1 MLNRTAKFVYCPLVS
16 LSTGANRQLEMTS
29 TPITPDTTAVETADA
44 DTLKTR
50 RIPRGEKRR
59 EEIAAVAEGVFLDL
73 GFTET
78 TMQIVA
84 SRAGASKETLYRH
97 FGSKEGLFSEVV
109 RARSARVYGE
119 AEGDFPL
126 HGEPRE
132 VLHKLGFNLLRLLL
146 NPDPIC
152 LFRIVVAEAP
162 RTPELGRIFFEQ
174 GPAQI
179 LQQLTLYLEGAV
191 RQGLLTCPDST
202 LAAKLFLG
210 AVVANRHIM
219 MLVAPGWEQATEET
233 IRHHVDEAVALFLA
247 RYAPDAKR

>member
-1 MLNRTAKFVYCPLVS
+1 MEKC
-16 LSTGANRQLEMTS
+16 
-29 TPITPDTTAVETADA
+29 
-44 DTLKTR
+44 R

-59 EEIAAVAEGVFLDL
+59 EEIAAVAERVFLEL

-109 RARSARVYGE
+109 RARAKRVYGGT
-119 AEGDFPL
+119 EGEFRL
-126 HGEPRE
+126 QGAPRE
-132 VLHKLGFNLLRLLL
+132 VLKQLGFNLLRLLL
-146 NPDPIC
+146 NDDPLC

-179 LQQLTLYLEGAV
+179 LRELTLYLEGAT
-191 RQGLLTCPDST
+191 RQGLLNCPDSV

-219 MLVAPGWEQATEET
+219 MLVAPDWEQITEEK
-233 IRHHVDEAVALFLA
+233 ILQHVEEAVALFLA
-247 RYAPDAKR
+247 RYAPTRPD

>member
-1 MLNRTAKFVYCPLVS
+1 MSIEDLALN
-16 LSTGANRQLEMTS
+16 EMQ
-29 TPITPDTTAVETADA
+29 
-44 DTLKTR
+44 KCR

-59 EEIAAVAEGVFLDL
+59 EEIAAVAERVFLEL

-109 RARSARVYGE
+109 RARSARVYGGT
-119 AEGDFPL
+119 EGEFRL
-126 HGEPRE
+126 QGEPRD
-132 VLHKLGFNLLRLLL
+132 VLRKLGFNLLRLLL
-146 NPDPIC
+146 NEDPLC

-179 LQQLTLYLEGAV
+179 LQQLTLYLEGAT
-191 RQGLLTCPDST
+191 RQGLLNCPDSI

-219 MLVAPGWEQATEET
+219 MLVAPGWEPMTEET
-233 IRHHVDEAVALFLA
+233 IRRHVEEAVALFLA
-247 RYAPDAKR
+247 KYAPPRADEPAP

>member
-1 MLNRTAKFVYCPLVS
+1 M
-16 LSTGANRQLEMTS
+16 STE
-29 TPITPDTTAVETADA
+29 PDLTQTDMHSC
-44 DTLKTR
+44 R

-59 EEIAAVAEGVFLDL
+59 EEIAEVAERVFLEL
-73 GFTET
+73 GFNET

-109 RARSARVYGE
+109 RARAARVYGGT
-119 AEGDFPL
+119 EGQFRLQGAPN
-126 HGEPRE
+126 E
-132 VLHKLGFNLLRLLL
+132 VLMHLGFNLLRLLL
-146 NPDPIC
+146 NDDPIC

-174 GPAQI
+174 GPAQV
-179 LQQLTLYLEGAV
+179 LQQLTRYLEGAA
-191 RQGLLTCPDST
+191 RQGLLNCPDAT

-219 MLVAPGWEQATEET
+219 MLVAPGWEPMSEET
-233 IRHHVDEAVALFLA
+233 IRRHVEEAVALFLA
-247 RYAPDAKR
+247 RYAPKKPAAE

>member
-1 MLNRTAKFVYCPLVS
+1 MSIDPDLT
-16 LSTGANRQLEMTS
+16 EMQ
-29 TPITPDTTAVETADA
+29 
-44 DTLKTR
+44 KCR

-59 EEIAAVAEGVFLDL
+59 EEIAAVAERVFLEL
-73 GFTET
+73 GYTET

-109 RARSARVYGE
+109 RARSARVYGGP
-119 AEGDFPL
+119 EGVL
-126 HGEPRE
+126 QLSGEPRD
-132 VLHKLGFNLLRLLL
+132 VLRRLGFNLLRKLL
-146 NPDPIC
+146 NDDPIC

-179 LQQLTLYLEGAV
+179 LQQLTLYLESAA
-191 RQGLLTCPDST
+191 RQRLLNCPDAA

-219 MLVAPGWEQATEET
+219 LLVAPDWEPITEET
-233 IRHHVDEAVALFLA
+233 IHLHVEEAVALFLA
-247 RYAPDAKR
+247 RYAPAESA

>member
-1 MLNRTAKFVYCPLVS
+1 MLKC
-16 LSTGANRQLEMTS
+16 
-29 TPITPDTTAVETADA
+29 
-44 DTLKTR
+44 R

-59 EEIAAVAEGVFLDL
+59 EEIAAVAERVFLEL

-109 RARSARVYGE
+109 RARAARAYGGT
-119 AEGDFPL
+119 EGEFRLQGAPC
-126 HGEPRE
+126 E
-132 VLHKLGFNLLRLLL
+132 VLLHLGFNLLRLLL
-146 NPDPIC
+146 NEDPIC

-179 LQQLTLYLEGAV
+179 LRQLTLYLEGAT
-191 RQGLLTCPDST
+191 RQGLLNCPEPT

-219 MLVAPGWEQATEET
+219 MLVAPGWEPMTEET
-233 IRHHVDEAVALFLA
+233 IRHHVEEAVALFLA
-247 RYAPDAKR
+247 RYAPAKPA

>member
-1 MLNRTAKFVYCPLVS
+1 MEKC
-16 LSTGANRQLEMTS
+16 
-29 TPITPDTTAVETADA
+29 
-44 DTLKTR
+44 R

-59 EEIAAVAEGVFLDL
+59 EEIAAVAERVFLEL

-109 RARSARVYGE
+109 RARSERVYGGT
-119 AEGDFPL
+119 EGEFRL
-126 HGEPRE
+126 QGEPRD
-132 VLHKLGFNLLRLLL
+132 VLKQLGFNLLRLLL
-146 NPDPIC
+146 NEDPLC
-152 LFRIVVAEAP
+152 LFRTVVAEAP

-179 LQQLTLYLEGAV
+179 LQQLTLYLEGAT
-191 RQGLLTCPDST
+191 RQGLLNCPDSI

-219 MLVAPGWEQATEET
+219 MLVAPGWEQMTEEK
-233 IRHHVDEAVALFLA
+233 IRLHVEEAVALFWA
-247 RYAPDAKR
+247 RYAPATPD

>member
-1 MLNRTAKFVYCPLVS
+1 MLKC
-16 LSTGANRQLEMTS
+16 
-29 TPITPDTTAVETADA
+29 
-44 DTLKTR
+44 R

-59 EEIAAVAEGVFLDL
+59 EEIAAVAENVFLEL

-109 RARSARVYGE
+109 RARAARIYGE
-119 AEGDFPL
+119 GQLRFQGAPE
-126 HGEPRE
+126 E
-132 VLHKLGFNLLRLLL
+132 VLTRLANNLLHLFVTD
-146 NPDPIC
+146 DPLC
-152 LFRIVVAEAP
+152 LFRIVVAETP

-179 LQQLTLYLEGAV
+179 LQQLTLYLEEAT
-191 RQGLLTCPDST
+191 RQGLLGCTDPA

-210 AVVANRHIM
+210 AVAANRHIM
-219 MLVAPGWEQATEET
+219 MLVAPGWEALTEDT
-233 IRHHVDEAVALFLA
+233 IREHVEEAVSLFLSK
-247 RYAPDAKR
+247 YAQAKPA